1 MSQIKPESDEA
12 MPQDTESARG
22 KPGRKKGSR
31 GQFWRAF
38 RFLWPYRR
46 KVLLAVLCAM
56 LTGAFTAG
64 GLMSLVP
71 LMSVL
76 IRGQTVSGYVA
87 ERIAARGFEGALPLE
102 WRIAEWAAGLV
113 PENPVYAIATI
124 FGGIFLL
131 GLCGSAT
138 RFFQEFLSDTCA
150 IGAVNDIR
158 RKLYD
163 RVLHLPLGYFTR
175 HGTGDLTARLLTDAQ
190 GLQDGFKTFLGP
202 AIQEPIKAL
211 VALGVAMW
219 LDWRLTIF
227 IILFTP
233 VMVAV
238 IRKLGTKVRRAMRA
252 SLEKSS
258 AMLGQI
264 DATLSGIRVVKS
276 ATAEP
281 FERRRYRAVIQKLKV
296 EQVRMARYEAWS
308 TPTLEMLGLLAV
320 GCVLIFASYLV
331 FEHKSFDPP
340 QLIVLMLCL
349 VAIAEPMRRISKLN
363 NVLQRSNAASGRI
376 FEILDAAHTETEIAS
391 ARGTDR
397 AETTGSSA
405 SDASSAGM
413 ASTKTGRARVAV
425 PESFEREITFEDVTF
440 AYPGAE
446 QPALRGISLRVRRG
460 ESVAV
465 VGRNGSGKT
474 TLLTLLPRYFDPSAG
489 RVAIDGVDV
498 RDWPLRR
505 LRRMIGVV
513 TQEAV
518 VFPGTIAENIAYAR
532 PTASIERIIEAARRA
547 YAHEFIEQKPQGY
560 NTPLDGL
567 GGQLS
572 GGQRQ
577 RLNIA
582 RAILRD
588 SPILILDEATSQVD
602 AESEHLIQQAITDLM
617 KDRTTFV
624 IAHRFSTI
632 LSCDRIVVLEA
643 GNIVGEGTHDSLLST
658 CVTYQQLYERQL
670 LG

>member
-1 MSQIKPESDEA
+1 M
-12 MPQDTESARG
+12 
-22 KPGRKKGSR
+22 
-31 GQFWRAF
+31 
-38 RFLWPYRR
+38 
-46 KVLLAVLCAM
+46 AVVCAM

-87 ERIAARGFEGALPLE
+87 ERIAARGFSGELPLE
-102 WRIAEWAAGLV
+102 WRFAEWAAGLV

-202 AIQEPIKAL
+202 AIQEPIKAF

-227 IILFTP
+227 IIFFTP

-252 SLEKSS
+252 SLEKNS

-281 FERRRYRAVIQKLKV
+281 FERRRYRAVIQKLKA
-296 EQVRMARYEAWS
+296 EQIRMARYEAWS

-376 FEILDAAHTETEIAS
+376 FEILDAAHTETEIAP
-391 ARGTDR
+391 ARGGERPTVGM
-397 AETTGSSA
+397 GSGGSR
-405 SDASSAGM
+405 SWDAGL
-413 ASTKTGRARVAV
+413 ASTKTGGARVLV
-425 PESFEREITFEDVTF
+425 PETFEREITFEDVTF

-446 QPALRGISLRVRRG
+446 QAAIRGISLRVRRG

-532 PTASIERIIEAARRA
+532 PTASRERIIDAARRA

-577 RLNIA
+577 RINIA

-643 GNIVGEGTHDSLLST
+643 GNIVGEGTHESLLAS
-658 CVTYQQLYERQL
+658 CATYQQLYERQL